1 MNDSELLEAQA
12 NLRTHRRRRRRYRIN
27 LSRHVYNEQEFSESF
42 IKSDECVSNS
52 ENEPSLIVKTIKR
65 YFSSSRCSLRAALK
79 SWFPIIEWLPCY
91 DVRRDLAHD
100 IAGGLTVAIMHIPQG
115 KRPVHKK
122 IKAA

>member
-12 NLRTHRRRRRRYRIN
+12 HRRRRRYRIN

-115 KRPVHKK
+115 KRPVHEK